1 MKSPKR
7 MTLLL
12 KTSLITIKLFFLKRE
27 RKNEVR
33 SKILIL
39 TIKKKE
45 RLERAAASYP
55 RHGSRRYFRGTIH
68 LFDNAYQDRSPTRRG
83 TRNDENTSA
92 YRHARWF
99 TLASSTVLFAVS
111 FDTIMELSKSNE
123 RWSMA
128 RLLLP
133 PMTPWCVYTMCSL
146 EHHRSRIAEEAD
158 LSGGNGWE
166 RDYSRE
172 FTNSKNSNYRWTCF
186 KDSNREVI

>member
-55 RHGSRRYFRGTIH
+55 RHSSRRYFRGTIH
-68 LFDNAYQDRSPTRRG
+68 LFDNAYQDRSPTRQG

-111 FDTIMELSKSNE
+111 FDTIMDCQSQMKGGARRASSSH
-123 RWSMA
+123 RW
-128 RLLLP
+128 LP
-133 PMTPWCVYTMCSL
+133 DACTQCAASSITVP
-146 EHHRSRIAEEAD
+146 E
-158 LSGGNGWE
+158 
-166 RDYSRE
+166 
-172 FTNSKNSNYRWTCF
+172 
-186 KDSNREVI
+186 